1 MQLVYLK
8 GHEGSH
14 MEINTKKEAGKGI
27 IVSVRGRIDSAS
39 TTELEKVL
47 AESMGRGEKVFV
59 IDLSEVNYISSAGLR
74 SILIINKKL
83 KEKQGLLMLSSLQD
97 MVKEVFDISGSS
109 SIIPIY
115 ESTET
120 AFSSI

>member
-1 MQLVYLK
+1 MGNRFGSVSPLTEWLLKCNEEESLERQSVYLT
-8 GHEGSH
+8 GDEGSH
-14 MEINTKKEAGKGI
+14 MEITTKKEAGKGI

-74 SILIINKKL
+74 SILIINKN
-83 KEKQGLLMLSSLQD
+83 
-97 MVKEVFDISGSS
+97 
-109 SIIPIY
+109 
-115 ESTET
+115 
-120 AFSSI
+120 

>member
-1 MQLVYLK
+1 
-8 GHEGSH
+8 